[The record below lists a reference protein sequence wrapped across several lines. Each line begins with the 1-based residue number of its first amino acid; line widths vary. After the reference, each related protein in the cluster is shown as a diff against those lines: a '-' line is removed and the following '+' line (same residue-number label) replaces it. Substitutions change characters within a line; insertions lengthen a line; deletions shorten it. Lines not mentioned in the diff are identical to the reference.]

1 MKKALLC
8 LITFAICTG
17 TFAQT
22 TLTGSFVHN
31 GLTRNYRVYVPAL
44 YNGSQPVPLVFN
56 LHGYTSNAW
65 QQEIYGD
72 FRPIADTANFILVH
86 PDGTVQPG
94 TAGTQFWNIGDLGS
108 SVDDVSFLETLIDT
122 IDAQYNINRSR
133 VYSAGMSNGG
143 YMGYKLACES
153 GQFAAIASVTGSMT
167 LPMYTNC
174 NPAKPLPIIE
184 IHGTED
190 GTVPYNGSATSQGVE
205 DVVSFWV
212 TENNCSPTAIQ
223 TNVPDTSASDGSSAE
238 HYLYTGG
245 VDGNTVEHFKVIGG
259 GHTWPGT
266 SLTFVGVTC
275 LDFNAS
281 KEIWRFFSQY
291 SNPTASIQE
300 NQTLAWNLWPNPA
313 TETIF
318 LEVPKHPITQV
329 HIADMQG
336 RTVYRLHS
344 SSIPSVDVSTL
355 TPGNY
360 VIQVQGDD
368 FSLSKK
374 LTVLGSGY

>member
-17 TFAQT
+17 VFAQT
-22 TLTGSFVHN
+22 TLTASFVHN
-31 GLTRNYRVYVPAL
+31 GLTRNYRVYVPAM
-44 YNGSQPVPLVFN
+44 YTGSQPVPLVFN

-122 IDAQYNINRSR
+122 IDAHYNINRSR

-184 IHGTED
+184 IHGTD
-190 GTVPYNGSATSQGVE
+190 DATVPYNGSATSQGIE

-212 TENNCSPTAIQ
+212 TENNCFPTAIQ
-223 TNVPDTSASDGSSAE
+223 TNVPDTSASDGSTAE

-291 SNPTASIQE
+291 SNPTAGIQE

-336 RTVYRLHS
+336 RTVYQRQS
-344 SSIPSVDVSTL
+344 SSITSVDVTTL
-355 TPGNY
+355 VPGNY
-360 VIQVQGDD
+360 VIRVQGDD
-368 FSLSKK
+368 LSLSKK
-374 LTVLGSGY
+374 LMVLGSGY